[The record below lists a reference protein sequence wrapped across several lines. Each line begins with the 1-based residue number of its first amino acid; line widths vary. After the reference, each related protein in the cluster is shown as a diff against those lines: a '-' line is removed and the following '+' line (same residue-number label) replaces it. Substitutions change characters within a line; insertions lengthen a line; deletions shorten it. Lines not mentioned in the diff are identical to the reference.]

1 MFNFIKFFKKDNT
14 NGIHIGKGYA
24 LDDHEKLHFVDIFQ
38 NDANRRGH
46 TMVFGTTRVG
56 KTRLVENGIRQDIQN
71 GKNVVIIDP
80 KIDVELFS
88 RVYEVALGCNRENQI
103 ILINTL
109 SPDMSA
115 KINPLTN
122 FHTPEEPISHIMST
136 VPSTDEFFYN
146 VAYDTTTVI
155 VRGLIKIR
163 IAEGMDQFFN
173 LNDFMKWLPYSKF
186 QELKDRLTSFKDN
199 DSELLVG
206 QIDDVLSSGSEYFNK
221 VSKTLKSAIIQLTLG
236 NTGEVIARAKTN
248 ECLDRLEQGKGVILF
263 VQSAALLQPRAAF
276 MLGRIIV
283 SMIQSLVGRYYASG
297 RKFEIPLVLYLDE
310 FSNIVYNGIDD
321 MFNKAGGCNC
331 YIMALTQ
338 SPADVVAVIGED
350 KARKIFDNTNTK
362 IFMRINDTTS
372 AKNLTIYGGTKF
384 RSTVQLNLHGGLRG
398 TEVEEDVMKEIDLL
412 RLENREFF
420 YFGFEGEF
428 KAKTDPI
435 GDPSIQIVLP
445 DIIQK
450 ARITK

>member
-1 MFNFIKFFKKDNT
+1 MFNFLKKKKET
-14 NGIHIGKGYA
+14 GLHIGKGYA
-24 LDDHEKLHFVDIFQ
+24 LDDYTKQNFLDIFQ
-38 NDANRRGH
+38 KDANRRGH
-46 TMVFGTTRVG
+46 TLVFGTTRVG
-56 KTRLVENGIRQDIQN
+56 KTRLVENGLIQDIRS

-80 KIDVELFS
+80 KIDIELFS
-88 RVYEVALGCNRENQI
+88 RVFEIASSCGREHEI
-103 ILINTL
+103 TLINSLT
-109 SPDMSA
+109 PNMSA
-115 KINPLTN
+115 KINPFAN
-122 FHTPEEPISHIMST
+122 YYTPEEPISHIMAT

-155 VRGLIKIR
+155 VRGMIKLR
-163 IAEGMDQFFN
+163 LEAGMDKYFN
-173 LNDFMKWLPYSKF
+173 LDDFMKWLPYGKF
-186 QELKDRLTSFKDN
+186 QELKDRLSNFKDK
-199 DSELLVG
+199 DSELIIG
-206 QIDDVLSSGSEYFNK
+206 QIDDILDSGAEYFNK

-248 ECLDRLEQGKGVILF
+248 EFLDRLEQGKGAILF

-276 MLGRIIV
+276 MLGRVIV
-283 SMIQSLVGRYYASG
+283 SMIQSLVGRFYASG

-362 IFMRINDTTS
+362 IFMRVNDTAS
-372 AKNLTIYGGTKF
+372 AQNLTIYGGTKY
-384 RSTVQLNLHGGLRG
+384 RNTVQLNLHGGLRG
-398 TEVEEDVMKEIDLL
+398 TEVEEDVIREVDLL

-420 YFGFEGEF
+420 YFGFEGVF
-428 KAKTDPI
+428 KGKTDPL
-435 GDPSIQIVLP
+435 GDSMIEIILP
-445 DIIQK
+445 DIILNQRVEK
-450 ARITK
+450 

>member
-1 MFNFIKFFKKDNT
+1 MFSFILNKKRKD
-14 NGIHIGKGYA
+14 GIHIGKGYA

-38 NDANRRGH
+38 EDSNRRGH
-46 TMVFGTTRVG
+46 TLVFGTTRVG
-56 KTRLVENGIRQDIQN
+56 KTRLIENGIVQDIEN
-71 GKNVVIIDP
+71 GKNVIIVDP
-80 KIDVELFS
+80 KIDIELFS
-88 RVYEVALGCNRENQI
+88 KVFEVATKCGRQNEVV
-103 ILINTL
+103 LINSLT
-109 SPDMSA
+109 PTMSA

-155 VRGLIKIR
+155 VRGLIKLR
-163 IAEGMDQFFN
+163 IEEGMDKYFN
-173 LNDFMKWLPYSKF
+173 LNDFMIWLPFEKF
-186 QELKDRLTSFKDN
+186 KELKDRLSKHEDKD
-199 DSELLVG
+199 SQLIIG
-206 QIDDVLSSGSEYFNK
+206 QIDDIIESGAEYFNK

-236 NTGEVIARAKTN
+236 DTGEVIARAKTN
-248 ECLDRLEQGKGVILF
+248 NFLDRLEQGKGAILF

-283 SMIQSLVGRYYASG
+283 SMIQSLVGRFYASG
-297 RKFEIPLVLYLDE
+297 RKFDTPLVLYLDE

-338 SPADVVAVIGED
+338 SPADIIAVIGED

-362 IFMRINDTTS
+362 IFMRINDTNS
-372 AKNLTIYGGTKF
+372 AKTLTIYGGTTF
-384 RSTVQLNLHGGLRG
+384 RNTVQLNLHGGLRG
-398 TEVEEDVMKEIDLL
+398 TEVEEDVIKDTDLL
-412 RLENREFF
+412 RLENREFY
-420 YFGFEGEF
+420 YFGFEGLF

-435 GDPSIQIVLP
+435 GESNYEILLP
-445 DIIQK
+445 DIIRN
-450 ARITK
+450 ARDSK